1 LATITVT
8 GFKDAQAAL
17 SLPDL
22 KQALYDEGAA
32 LMDRVLVT
40 LDGHEHRR
48 RRLMEMKIFKKDFF
62 AFYEQEV
69 FPPVVRE
76 TLEPFVARGTA
87 DLVEVGYHC
96 MIGLTADFAGIDRPL
111 RTAVETAD
119 LVRLLRVFGI
129 AATVGQ
135 FTGSREEAEDLK
147 SKVAAGMRDF
157 EQNYFDPSVARREAL
172 LRRWR
177 AGEISED
184 QLPRDILTLLLK
196 NEDQIDLPRDMVLRE
211 TAFYFLAGAHTSVH
225 SLSHAMHEIFMLCRR
240 DPAERA
246 HLVADA
252 LFLQRCVHE
261 SFRLHPASPISK
273 RRPLCPV
280 QLPHGV
286 GAGPEDTV
294 VVDLYQANRQ
304 TEFFGADAREFNAY
318 RAKTPPHM
326 PYGLTFGVGVHS
338 CLGKNLAAG
347 ELPRGGT
354 DAATHQ
360 YGTVAKLAGELLKRG
375 AEPDPSRPA
384 QQDLTTERETWITYP
399 IVFAAQRPSAP
410 DHA

>member
-1 LATITVT
+1 
-8 GFKDAQAAL
+8 
-17 SLPDL
+17 
-22 KQALYDEGAA
+22 
-32 LMDRVLVT
+32 MR
-40 LDGHEHRR
+40 
-48 RRLMEMKIFKKDFF
+48 IFKKDFF
-62 AFYEQEV
+62 AFYEQQV

-76 TLEPFVARGTA
+76 TLEPFVSRGAA
-87 DLVEVGYHC
+87 DLVEVAYHC

-111 RTAVETAD
+111 RSAAETAD

-135 FTGSREEAEDLK
+135 FTGSREEAGELK
-147 SKVAAGMRDF
+147 ARVAAGMLDF
-157 EQNYFDPSVARREAL
+157 ERNYFDPSVARREEL

-177 AGEISED
+177 AGEIGED
-184 QLPRDILTLLLK
+184 GLPRDILTLLLK
-196 NEDQIDLPRDMVLRE
+196 NDDQIDLPRDMVLRE

-225 SLSHAMHEIFMLCRR
+225 SLSHAMHEIFMLCER

-246 HLVADA
+246 HIVSDP

-280 QLPHGV
+280 QLPQGAS
-286 GAGPEDTV
+286 AGPEDTV

-304 TEFFGADAREFNAY
+304 KEFFGDDALEFNAY
-318 RAKTPPHM
+318 RAKTPAHM

-347 ELPRGGT
+347 ELQKAGT

-360 YGTVAKLAGELLKRG
+360 YGTVTKLAGELLNRG
-375 AEPDPSRPA
+375 AAPDPSRPA
-384 QQDLTTERETWITYP
+384 QQDLTTERETWISYP
-399 IVFAAQRPSAP
+399 IVFGAMHRAAS